1 MVLRRRPRQLIKNTH
16 TTPTHIAS
24 HFLSSRCLNGLV
36 WKMLICVRTHTHTH
50 FFRIVFSSSLKHL
63 HLAELMNTHTHC
75 HSAAATLALAHKS
88 YKLYN
93 QRKES
98 KKKTTTAYRAYLHF
112 NKLKCVS
119 ARKRQHILHLSNVL
133 SFYVCVC
140 DWAAVCCLQY
150 EYYCC
155 CSSSYARCT
164 CIEVDDVHI
173 ILNDDYVCA
182 SSFDNW

>member
-1 MVLRRRPRQLIKNTH
+1 MVQRRRPRQLIKNTH

-36 WKMLICVRTHTHTH
+36 WKMLICARTHTH

-133 SFYVCVC
+133 SFYVCV
-140 DWAAVCCLQY
+140 WLSRCLLPPVWVLLLLFFFLRSVY
-150 EYYCC
+150 MHW
-155 CSSSYARCT
+155 SWW
-164 CIEVDDVHI
+164 
-173 ILNDDYVCA
+173 CA
-182 SSFDNW
+182 HNIKRWLCMCFVFW